1 MRVQDQFRKLHDIIS
16 RCGLPG
22 IEVIIPYHCLTFT
35 VCKSTY
41 LVGGDSTACDTST
54 YVYPIKLQTRCD
66 LVENTVYS
74 AFSVAVHCNW
84 REMSASAE

>member
-22 IEVIIPYHCLTFT
+22 IEVIPYHCLTCT

-41 LVGGDSTACDTST
+41 LVGGDSTACDRST
-54 YVYPIKLQTRCD
+54 YVYSIKRQTRCD
-66 LVENTVYS
+66 LVESTVYS

-84 REMSASAE
+84 REMLAPTE